1 MADQKSRRGAE
12 RVTARPQPEPIE
24 SESIAQKETDPMT
37 ATTQKLASAQP
48 AEGITVT
55 GEAVR
60 RVSPETAEFLIEITS
75 TAPTAAQA
83 LRDNQAKFTQ
93 VAQSM
98 HTLGVQGHDIHTIS
112 QNVLNTFSPVMQPL
126 AGYNLPQIGQASIP
140 GMGLAVPMQPD
151 LQFGSYQARNV
162 VRVYVR
168 DIPRAGDVLDA
179 AARAGGV
186 VTAAFQIRTGDEAN
200 ARRSVLEAAGKDAR
214 SKAEALAAA
223 AGKQLGD
230 AIAISEE
237 LIATNGTYTALR
249 NAMPLA
255 FGPGAPQAAGELEY
269 YARVSASFRLQ

>member
-1 MADQKSRRGAE
+1 
-12 RVTARPQPEPIE
+12 
-24 SESIAQKETDPMT
+24 MT
-37 ATTQKLASAQP
+37 AMPQKPASAQA

-75 TAPTAAQA
+75 TAPSAAQA
-83 LRDNQAKFTQ
+83 LRENQTKFTQ
-93 VAQSM
+93 VAQAM

-112 QNVLNTFSPVMQPL
+112 QNVLNTYSPVMQPL
-126 AGYNLPQIGQASIP
+126 PGYGMPQISQAAALP
-140 GMGLAVPMQPD
+140 GMGMSVPMQPD
-151 LQFGSYQARNV
+151 LQFGSYQSRNV

-168 DIPRAGDVLDA
+168 DIARAGDVLDA
-179 AARAGGV
+179 AARGGGV
-186 VTAAFQIRTGDEAN
+186 VTAAFQIRTADEAN

-223 AGKQLGD
+223 AGRQLGD